1 MWLRSRVWV
10 GEAVWGERGL
20 GGYGLGSESGCTWC
34 PIDRNGYK
42 DPLLS
47 GFVRSFGFGLDSSQ
61 YLLMAIEVVKMV
73 VLR

>member
-1 MWLRSRVWV
+1 MASVLNQ
-10 GEAVWGERGL
+10 AV
-20 GGYGLGSESGCTWC
+20 TWC

-47 GFVRSFGFGLDSSQ
+47 GFVRSFGFGRDSSQ
-61 YLLMAIEVVKMV
+61 YLLIAIEVVKMV